1 MICLHKKSVWND
13 SYESISRARFDKLL
27 HLFAFI
33 YGFSCLHTAQME
45 CRFDEGPTDVPAL
58 KGKPSHWN
66 DFDLNNQQ
74 NVHVCLMF
82 LWIKWQIH
90 LNAINLPTI
99 IELYTFVIWFI
110 WEKSSS
116 SCFIQHA
123 IQIGNVFFHES
134 FAYVKSYVLIKPT
147 KNLKK
152 AGIRRRSSSFFS
164 IKVHVAQAIYQ
175 SHLNGSLTYEEHHL
189 MHGIEDFHVMPMCI
203 NILF

>member
-45 CRFDEGPTDVPAL
+45 CRFDEGLTDVPAL

-66 DFDLNNQQ
+66 DFDLHNQR

-99 IELYTFVIWFI
+99 IELYTFVIGFI

-147 KNLKK
+147 ENLKK
-152 AGIRRRSSSFFS
+152 AGKESKLFFFLNQSSCGSSDLSKPFEWKSDVRRAPSNAWDRRFS
-164 IKVHVAQAIYQ
+164 CHANVH
-175 SHLNGSLTYEEHHL
+175 
-189 MHGIEDFHVMPMCI
+189 
-203 NILF
+203 